1 MDAIEIQP
9 EYSVLKEDDLLEKI
23 VPLFNISDVQNCKTY
38 YEGANDSYKIF
49 TSKENYLLRIYT
61 ASWRQLSEIEFEI
74 EALLH
79 LQEQG
84 ANIAYP
90 IEAINENYI
99 IPIRAPEGIRY
110 AIMTTFAEGEE
121 FWDGNDETWRQYAKN
136 VADIHN
142 KSDDFVTTKK
152 RFALDKQHLLY
163 DALHQIR
170 PYLENQHEELDYIES
185 IVTDLSSK
193 FEQLSKK
200 EFDYGFCHGDFH
212 GGNAHQ
218 NGTDMVFFDFDCCG
232 YGYRAYDLAVF
243 KWCAQLNNAQE
254 RWTPF
259 IEEYKKHR
267 SISEADINAVDL
279 FVAIRH
285 IWLMGFHLNSTK
297 SIGVFGRDYFN
308 NAIQFLKKCEEN
320 LTELRQN

>member
-61 ASWRQLSEIEFEI
+61 
-74 EALLH
+74 
-79 LQEQG
+79 
-84 ANIAYP
+84 
-90 IEAINENYI
+90 I